1 MLSLQTVLVI
11 AAVVAAAF
19 YVIRSYLPRKDRAVG
34 CDSCPANRNRKDDY
48 A

>member
-1 MLSLQTVLVI
+1 MITLQTVLVVI
-11 AAVVAAAF
+11 AVAGAAT
-19 YVIRSYLPRKDRAVG
+19 YVIRGFLPRKNRSAG